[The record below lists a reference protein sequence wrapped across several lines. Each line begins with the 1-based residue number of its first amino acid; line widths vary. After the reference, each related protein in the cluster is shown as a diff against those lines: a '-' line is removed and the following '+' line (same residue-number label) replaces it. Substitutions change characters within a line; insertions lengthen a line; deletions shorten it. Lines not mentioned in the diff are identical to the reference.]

1 MTPLVALVRY
11 QSALLLR
18 SQRWLAPVL
27 GYVAFLGIGV
37 QAGEPVLDSM
47 GYAAA
52 GLLPVAAW
60 LVRICVTQEPAA
72 ARTCAAAAAG
82 PARVHLA
89 SLLAATGGAGVLGL
103 AGTAYVAAVSDPAS
117 GDHKVAVP
125 LGSATVAGL
134 VAAGVCVLIGAAV
147 GALGSRPVLHGRGWS
162 LALTALAA
170 LLTLVLAPSPAQ
182 YAVHGLV
189 TGSRSGTVHVAVV
202 PLVVAA
208 VLAGAAAAAVC
219 ALSSRRR

>member
-1 MTPLVALVRY
+1 MIPLLRY

-18 SQRWLAPVL
+18 SQRWLGPVL
-27 GYVAFLGIGV
+27 LYAAFLGIGV
-37 QAGEPVLDSM
+37 QAGEPVLDSL

-60 LVRICVTQEPAA
+60 LVRICVTQEPEA

-89 SLLAATGGAGVLGL
+89 SLLAATGSAALLGL
-103 AGTAYVAAVSDPAS
+103 AS

-125 LGSATVAGL
+125 LGSATLAGL
-134 VAAGVCVLIGAAV
+134 IATGVCVLTGVVV

-162 LALTALAA
+162 LSLTALAA
-170 LLTLVLAPSPAQ
+170 LLALVLAPSPAQ
-182 YAVHGLV
+182 YAVFGLV
-189 TGSRSGTVHVAVV
+189 SGSRTGAVHLAVL
-202 PLVVAA
+202 PLAA
-208 VLAGAAAAAVC
+208 AIVLAGAAAAGVC

>member
-1 MTPLVALVRY
+1 MKPLVRY
-11 QSALLLR
+11 QTALLLR

-27 GYVAFLGIGV
+27 VYVAFLGIGV

-60 LVRICVTQEPAA
+60 LVRVCVTQEPDA
-72 ARTCAAAAAG
+72 ARACAAAAVG

-89 SLLAATGGAGVLGL
+89 SLLAAVGAAAVPAL
-103 AGTAYVAAVSDPAS
+103 AGTAYVAVASDPAS

-125 LGSATVAGL
+125 LGSAIVAGL
-134 VAAGVCVLIGAAV
+134 VAAGVCVLTGAAV

-162 LALTALAA
+162 LTLTALAA

-182 YAVHGLV
+182 YAVHDLV
-189 TGSRSGTVHVAVV
+189 TGSQTGTVHVALV
-202 PLVVAA
+202 PLAAAA